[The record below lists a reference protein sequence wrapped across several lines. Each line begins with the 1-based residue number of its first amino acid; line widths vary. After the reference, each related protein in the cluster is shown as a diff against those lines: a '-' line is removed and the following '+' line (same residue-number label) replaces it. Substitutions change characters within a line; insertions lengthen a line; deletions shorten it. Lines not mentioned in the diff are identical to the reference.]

1 MVRIENFIFRVKD
14 VEERLTV
21 SVNLDENKY
30 MTAKDLLDEAMEAIV
45 RDIALRIREKDTD
58 IAYQDI

>member
-14 VEERLTV
+14 VDERLTV